1 MIKLCIFEKLKS
13 DTSYIFNSFLFF
25 NLGLNLKNR
34 IEILSLLQA
43 LPMAIQAEHE
53 EVMQFIEND
62 RFMRKGLGYID
73 MHLLVSTILT
83 KAPLWTLDRKLKDI
97 SSKLG
102 IEY

>member
-1 MIKLCIFEKLKS
+1 MIKFCIFEKLKS

-34 IEILSLLQA
+34 IEIRSLLQA

-53 EVMQFIEND
+53 EVMQFIENYHL
-62 RFMRKGLGYID
+62 MGKGLGYID
-73 MHLLVSTILT
+73 MHLLVSAILT
-83 KAPLWTLDRKLKDI
+83 KALLWTLDRKLKEI

-102 IEY
+102 IEH